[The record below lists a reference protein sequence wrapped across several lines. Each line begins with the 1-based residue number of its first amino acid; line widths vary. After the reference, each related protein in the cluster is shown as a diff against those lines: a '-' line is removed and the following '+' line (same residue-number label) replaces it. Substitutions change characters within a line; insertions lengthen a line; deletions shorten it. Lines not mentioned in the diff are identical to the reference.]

1 MKECKISKYLSVK
14 KVLGAK
20 NFKRN
25 KMIQNGT
32 EISGATLIPANSAN
46 RNTSEKDSNE
56 LHLAHEKVSGSLK
69 SADGDI
75 VVSAGNGKYIE
86 TNNLLCINKWIQSCA
101 ISIRHFSA

>member
-32 EISGATLIPANSAN
+32 EYITI
-46 RNTSEKDSNE
+46 
-56 LHLAHEKVSGSLK
+56 
-69 SADGDI
+69 DGKLFM
-75 VVSAGNGKYIE
+75 SRM
-86 TNNLLCINKWIQSCA
+86 S
-101 ISIRHFSA
+101 

>member
-32 EISGATLIPANSAN
+32 KI
-46 RNTSEKDSNE
+46 
-56 LHLAHEKVSGSLK
+56 
-69 SADGDI
+69 
-75 VVSAGNGKYIE
+75 
-86 TNNLLCINKWIQSCA
+86 
-101 ISIRHFSA
+101 

>member
-32 EISGATLIPANSAN
+32 VLNVYRPG
-46 RNTSEKDSNE
+46 
-56 LHLAHEKVSGSLK
+56 
-69 SADGDI
+69 
-75 VVSAGNGKYIE
+75 
-86 TNNLLCINKWIQSCA
+86 NLLGFEFGVMWGCLSHRNDRPL
-101 ISIRHFSA
+101 IRKVV